1 MLVANERAI
10 SKREHAMRHLVP
22 LALVL
27 LLMSAIVTPAWAR
40 TVVIESTVPLADDSE
55 ETLRSAIKKAI
66 ENAVRGAAALGLRAM
81 QVNGAQV
88 FSNALMLRLIATDDD
103 PGDDDPDDGEAE
115 TII

>member
-10 SKREHAMRHLVP
+10 SKREHAMRNLVP

-27 LLMSAIVTPAWAR
+27 LLMSAILTPAWAR
-40 TVVIESTVPLADDSE
+40 TVVIESTVALADDSE
-55 ETLRSAIKKAI
+55 GTLRFAI

-115 TII
+115 MMI

>member
-1 MLVANERAI
+1 
-10 SKREHAMRHLVP
+10 MRHLVP
-22 LALVL
+22 LALIL
-27 LLMSAIVTPAWAR
+27 LLMSAIVTPVWAR
-40 TVVIESTVPLADDSE
+40 TVAIESTVPLADDSE

-115 TII
+115 TMI